1 MYSILIKTGSEYYSY
16 DTIDDTVFTGNLEE
30 TKTRYAELLQSYPAS
45 KLVVVHNTTVT
56 SELSIVDAD

>member
-16 DTIDDTVFTGNLEE
+16 DTVDGTVFTGNLEE
-30 TKTRYAELLQSYPAS
+30 TKARYSELLQEYPAS

-56 SELSIVDAD
+56 TELTIVDAE